1 MMVSQ
6 RPHHK
11 DVKSE
16 KKFEICLSTQ
26 RYSVLRV
33 QFSAIL
39 SIKIA
44 ENGGKFKFQNA
55 MSFEWIGIFQKWFGN
70 SQTK

>member
-1 MMVSQ
+1 MSQ
-6 RPHHK
+6 
-11 DVKSE
+11 VK
-16 KKFEICLSTQ
+16 KILKYAYPLK

-39 SIKIA
+39 LIKIA
-44 ENGGKFKFQNA
+44 ENGGKLKFQNA
-55 MSFEWIGIFQKWFGN
+55 ISFEWIGIFQILFGN